1 MDYHGSQSHDE
12 PSSLSAMNYKKILLL
27 SLGHLS
33 CDLNSHALPALL
45 PYLAAA
51 HGFDYQTC
59 GFLAFAYS
67 AVSSL
72 VQPGLGLLAD
82 KVARGWFIPLG
93 ILMAGLGIGSTG
105 FLSSEYAMFAS
116 LVLGGIGAAVF
127 HPEAARYANLVSGD
141 HKGVGLSIFSV
152 GGNGGMF
159 MGPVIVMLAV
169 GGVPL
174 GSFTL
179 GGFGLHGTAAFC
191 LLGFVTAA
199 LLFWRISAWDLAAD
213 RKQSARTGTTA
224 ANDWKAFGIL
234 SGCLLTRMGL
244 TVAFTT
250 YLSLYW
256 QDVFHASASTGN
268 LMLILFSVFSVA
280 SNLSGGAAADRWGF
294 RRVIRW
300 SSFLSLPIL
309 AVFPLVSDPWLAGF
323 LLIPLA
329 IGLFAPFSSM
339 VVLGQR
345 YLSRN
350 MGFASGITLGV
361 AVSVGGMFAPVL
373 GWAADL
379 WGGLSP
385 AMHLLTPLA
394 VIGTVCACFL
404 RQPQNPA

>member
-1 MDYHGSQSHDE
+1 
-12 PSSLSAMNYKKILLL
+12 MNYRKILLL

-67 AVSSL
+67 AVASL

-82 KVARGWFIPLG
+82 KIARGWFIPLG
-93 ILMAGLGIGSTG
+93 ILMASLGIGATG
-105 FLSSEYAMFAS
+105 FLSSEYTMFAS
-116 LVLGGIGAAVF
+116 LVIGGIGAAIF
-127 HPEAARYANLVSGD
+127 HPEAARYANLVSGE

-152 GGNGGMF
+152 GGNGGLF

-174 GSFTL
+174 GNITL

-191 LLGFVTAA
+191 LLGIVMAS
-199 LLFWRISAWDLAAD
+199 LLFWRVSAWDMA
-213 RKQSARTGTTA
+213 ARTPGA
-224 ANDWKAFGIL
+224 AKGGSSASNDWGSFGIL

-250 YLSLYW
+250 YLPLYW
-256 QDVFHASASTGN
+256 EGVFKASASTGT
-268 LMLILFSVFSVA
+268 LMLVLFSLFGVA
-280 SNLSGGAAADRWGF
+280 SNLSGGAAAVRWGF

-300 SSFLSLPIL
+300 ASFLTLPIL
-309 AVFPLVSDPWLAGF
+309 AVFPLVENPWLAAV
-323 LLIPLA
+323 LLAPLA

-345 YLSRN
+345 YLSKN

-394 VIGTVCACFL
+394 VIGAVCSCFL
-404 RQPQNPA
+404 REPKEC

>member
-1 MDYHGSQSHDE
+1 
-12 PSSLSAMNYKKILLL
+12 MNYRKILLL
-27 SLGHLS
+27 SFGHLC

-59 GFLAFAYS
+59 GLLAFAYS
-67 AVSSL
+67 AVASL

-82 KVARGWFIPLG
+82 KIARGWFIPLG
-93 ILMAGLGIGSTG
+93 ILMASLGIGATG
-105 FLSSEYAMFAS
+105 FLSNEYAMFVS

-127 HPEAARYANLVSGD
+127 HPEAARYANIVSGD

-152 GGNGGMF
+152 GGNGGML

-174 GSFTL
+174 GSMTL

-191 LLGFVTAA
+191 LLGVVMASV
-199 LLFWRISAWDLAAD
+199 LLWRVSAWDMA
-213 RKQSARTGTTA
+213 ARTPKAAQNSSSA
-224 ANDWKAFGIL
+224 ANEWGSFGIL

-250 YLSLYW
+250 YLPLYW
-256 QDVFHASASTGN
+256 QGVFHSSVSTGN
-268 LMLILFSVFSVA
+268 LMLVLFSIFGVA

-300 SSFLSLPIL
+300 ASFLSLPIL
-309 AVFPLVSDPWLAGF
+309 AVFPLVTSPWLAGS
-323 LLIPLA
+323 LLAPLA
-329 IGLFAPFSSM
+329 IALFAPFSSM

-345 YLSRN
+345 YLSKN

-373 GWAADL
+373 GWVADL
-379 WGGLSP
+379 WGGLAP

-394 VIGTVCACFL
+394 VIGAVCACFL
-404 RQPQNPA
+404 REPKAN

>member
-1 MDYHGSQSHDE
+1 
-12 PSSLSAMNYKKILLL
+12 MNYRKILLL

-67 AVSSL
+67 AVASL

-82 KVARGWFIPLG
+82 KIARGWFIPLG
-93 ILMAGLGIGSTG
+93 ILMAAAGIGATG

-116 LVLGGIGAAVF
+116 LVIGGIGAAVF
-127 HPEAARYANLVSGD
+127 HPEAARYANIVSGD

-152 GGNGGMF
+152 GGNGGML

-191 LLGFVTAA
+191 LLGLVMAT
-199 LLFWRISAWDLAAD
+199 LLFWRVRAWDMA
-213 RKQSARTGTTA
+213 ARTSTARSGGAGA
-224 ANDWKAFGIL
+224 ANEWGSFGIL

-250 YLSLYW
+250 YLPLYW
-256 QDVFHASASTGN
+256 QGVFHASASTGN
-268 LMLILFSVFSVA
+268 LMLVLFSVFGVA
-280 SNLSGGAAADRWGF
+280 SNLTGGAAADRWGF

-300 SSFLSLPIL
+300 ASFLSLPIL
-309 AVFPLVSDPWLAGF
+309 AVFPLVTSPWLAA
-323 LLIPLA
+323 LLLAPLA
-329 IGLFAPFSSM
+329 IALFAPFSSM

-345 YLSRN
+345 YLSKN

-373 GWAADL
+373 GWAADA

-394 VIGTVCACFL
+394 VVGAVCACCL
-404 RQPQNPA
+404 REPKNV

>member
-1 MDYHGSQSHDE
+1 MPARMVKPDTAT
-12 PSSLSAMNYKKILLL
+12 AMNYKKILLL

-67 AVSSL
+67 AVASL
-72 VQPGLGLLAD
+72 VQPALGLLAD
-82 KVARGWFIPLG
+82 KIARGWFIPLG
-93 ILMAGLGIGSTG
+93 ILMAGMGIGATG
-105 FLSSEYAMFAS
+105 FLSNEYVMFAS
-116 LVLGGIGAAVF
+116 LVLGGVGAAVF
-127 HPEAARYANLVSGD
+127 HPEAARYANLVSGG

-152 GGNGGMF
+152 GGNGGLF

-191 LLGFVTAA
+191 LLSIVMAC
-199 LLFWRISAWDLAAD
+199 LLFWRVSAWDMAA
-213 RKQSARTGTTA
+213 RTPKAQSAQSRA
-224 ANDWKAFGIL
+224 SNDWGAFGIL

-250 YLSLYW
+250 YLPLYW
-256 QDVFHASASTGN
+256 QGVFHSSASTGN
-268 LMLILFSVFSVA
+268 LMLIVFSLFGVA

-300 SSFLSLPIL
+300 ASFLSLPIL
-309 AVFPLVSDPWLAGF
+309 AVFPLVQSPWLAGV
-323 LLIPLA
+323 LLAPLA
-329 IGLFAPFSSM
+329 IGMFAPFSSM

-345 YLSRN
+345 YLCKN

-379 WGGLSP
+379 WGGLAP

-394 VIGTVCACFL
+394 VVGAVCSCFL
-404 RQPQNPA
+404 REPKSAE

>member
-1 MDYHGSQSHDE
+1 
-12 PSSLSAMNYKKILLL
+12 MNYRKILLL

-51 HGFDYQTC
+51 HNFDYQTC

-67 AVSSL
+67 AVASL

-82 KVARGWFIPLG
+82 KMAKAWFIPLG
-93 ILMAGLGIGSTG
+93 ILMASMGIGATG
-105 FLSSEYAMFAS
+105 FLSSEYAMFVS

-127 HPEAARYANLVSGD
+127 HPEAARYANIVSGD

-152 GGNGGMF
+152 GGNGGML
-159 MGPVIVMLAV
+159 MGPLIVMLAV

-191 LLGFVTAA
+191 LLGIVMAA
-199 LLFWRISAWDLAAD
+199 LLLWRVSSWDMAAG
-213 RKQSARTGTTA
+213 KTKTSGGNA
-224 ANDWKAFGIL
+224 AAVNDWRAFGIL

-250 YLSLYW
+250 YLPLYW
-256 QDVFHASASTGN
+256 QGVFHSSASTGN
-268 LMLILFSVFSVA
+268 LMLVLFSLFGVA
-280 SNLSGGAAADRWGF
+280 SNLSGGAAADRWGY
-294 RRVIRW
+294 RRVVRV
-300 SSFLSLPIL
+300 SSFLCLPIL
-309 AVFPLVSDPWLAGF
+309 AVFPFIQSPWLAA
-323 LLIPLA
+323 LLLAPLA
-329 IGLFAPFSSM
+329 VGLFSPFSSL

-345 YLSRN
+345 YLARN

-394 VIGTVCACFL
+394 LIGAACSCFL
-404 RQPQNPA
+404 KKPQNDI

>member
-1 MDYHGSQSHDE
+1 
-12 PSSLSAMNYKKILLL
+12 MNYRKILLL

-67 AVSSL
+67 AVASL

-82 KVARGWFIPLG
+82 KIARGWFIPLG
-93 ILMAGLGIGSTG
+93 ILMASMGIGATG
-105 FLSSEYAMFAS
+105 FLSNEYAMFVS

-127 HPEAARYANLVSGD
+127 HPEAARYANIVSGD

-152 GGNGGMF
+152 GGNGGMLV
-159 MGPVIVMLAV
+159 GPVIVMLAV

-174 GSFTL
+174 GGMTL

-191 LLGFVTAA
+191 LLGVVMASV
-199 LLFWRISAWDLAAD
+199 LLWRVSAWDME
-213 RKQSARTGTTA
+213 ARTPKAAQSTGSA
-224 ANDWKAFGIL
+224 ANEWGSFGIL

-250 YLSLYW
+250 YLPLYW
-256 QDVFHASASTGN
+256 QGVFHSSVSTGN
-268 LMLILFSVFSVA
+268 LMLVLFSIFGVA

-300 SSFLSLPIL
+300 ASFLSLPIL
-309 AVFPLVSDPWLAGF
+309 AVFPLVTSPWLAGV
-323 LLIPLA
+323 LLAPLA
-329 IGLFAPFSSM
+329 IALFAPFSSM

-345 YLSRN
+345 YLSKN
-350 MGFASGITLGV
+350 MGFASGIPLGV

-373 GWAADL
+373 GRVADL
-379 WGGLSP
+379 WGGLAP

-394 VIGTVCACFL
+394 VIGAVCACFL
-404 RQPQNPA
+404 REPKAN

>member
-1 MDYHGSQSHDE
+1 M
-12 PSSLSAMNYKKILLL
+12 PLRMFITLFPCIAMNYRKILLL

-67 AVSSL
+67 AVASL

-82 KVARGWFIPLG
+82 RIARGWFIPLG
-93 ILMAGLGIGSTG
+93 ILMAAMGIGATG
-105 FLSSEYAMFAS
+105 FLSNEYAMFLS
-116 LVLGGIGAAVF
+116 LVIGGIGAAVF
-127 HPEAARYANLVSGD
+127 HPEAARYANIVSGD

-152 GGNGGMF
+152 GGNGGML

-169 GGVPL
+169 GGVPV
-174 GSFTL
+174 GSFTF

-191 LLGFVTAA
+191 LLGIIMASV
-199 LLFWRISAWDLAAD
+199 LFWRVSAWDMA
-213 RKQSARTGTTA
+213 ARTPKARSGSTGA
-224 ANDWKAFGIL
+224 SNDWGAFGIL

-250 YLSLYW
+250 YLPLYW
-256 QDVFHASASTGN
+256 QGVFHASASTGN
-268 LMLILFSVFSVA
+268 LMLVLFSVFGVA
-280 SNLSGGAAADRWGF
+280 SNLTGGAAADRWGF

-300 SSFLSLPIL
+300 ASFLSLPIL
-309 AVFPLVSDPWLAGF
+309 AIFPLVTTPWLAGI
-323 LLIPLA
+323 LLAPLA
-329 IGLFAPFSSM
+329 IALFAPFSSM

-345 YLSRN
+345 YLSKN

-373 GWAADL
+373 GWAADA
-379 WGGLSP
+379 WGSLAL

-394 VIGTVCACFL
+394 VIGAVCACFL
-404 RQPQNPA
+404 REPKEA

>member
-1 MDYHGSQSHDE
+1 
-12 PSSLSAMNYKKILLL
+12 MNYRKILLL

-67 AVSSL
+67 AVASL

-82 KVARGWFIPLG
+82 KIARGWFIPLG
-93 ILMAGLGIGSTG
+93 ILMASLGIGATG
-105 FLSSEYAMFAS
+105 FLSNEYAMFVS

-127 HPEAARYANLVSGD
+127 HPEAARYANIVSGD

-152 GGNGGMF
+152 GGNGGML

-174 GSFTL
+174 GGMTL

-191 LLGFVTAA
+191 LLGVVMASV
-199 LLFWRISAWDLAAD
+199 LLWRVSTWDMA
-213 RKQSARTGTTA
+213 ARTPKAAQNSSSA
-224 ANDWKAFGIL
+224 ANEWGSFGIL

-250 YLSLYW
+250 YLPLYW
-256 QDVFHASASTGN
+256 QGVFHSSVSTGN
-268 LMLILFSVFSVA
+268 LMLVLFSIFGVA

-300 SSFLSLPIL
+300 ASFLSLPIL
-309 AVFPLVSDPWLAGF
+309 AVFPLVTSPWLAGA
-323 LLIPLA
+323 LLAPLA
-329 IGLFAPFSSM
+329 IALFAPFSSM

-345 YLSRN
+345 YLSKN

-373 GWAADL
+373 GRVADL
-379 WGGLSP
+379 WGGLAP

-394 VIGTVCACFL
+394 VIGAVCACFL
-404 RQPQNPA
+404 REPKAN

>member
-1 MDYHGSQSHDE
+1 M
-12 PSSLSAMNYKKILLL
+12 PPRMITLFPRIAMNYRKILLL

-67 AVSSL
+67 AVASL

-82 KVARGWFIPLG
+82 RIARGWFIPLG
-93 ILMAGLGIGSTG
+93 ILMAATGIGATG
-105 FLSSEYAMFAS
+105 FLSNEYAMFLS
-116 LVLGGIGAAVF
+116 LVVGGIGAAVF
-127 HPEAARYANLVSGD
+127 HPEAARYANIVSGD
-141 HKGVGLSIFSV
+141 RKGVGLSIFSV
-152 GGNGGMF
+152 GGNGGML

-169 GGVPL
+169 GGVPM
-174 GSFTL
+174 GDFTL

-191 LLGFVTAA
+191 LLGLVMAS
-199 LLFWRISAWDLAAD
+199 LLFWRVSAWDMA
-213 RKQSARTGTTA
+213 ARTPKVLSGSTGA
-224 ANDWKAFGIL
+224 SNEWGSFGIL

-250 YLSLYW
+250 YLPLYW
-256 QDVFHASASTGN
+256 QGVFHASAATGN
-268 LMLILFSVFSVA
+268 LMLVLFSVFGVA
-280 SNLSGGAAADRWGF
+280 SNLTGGAAADRWGF
-294 RRVIRW
+294 RRIIRW
-300 SSFLSLPIL
+300 ASFLSLPIL
-309 AVFPLVSDPWLAGF
+309 AVFPLVTSPWLAG
-323 LLIPLA
+323 LLLAQLA
-329 IGLFAPFSSM
+329 IALFAPFSSM

-345 YLSRN
+345 YLSKN

-373 GWAADL
+373 GWAADA
-379 WGGLSP
+379 WGGLAP

-394 VIGTVCACFL
+394 VIGAVCACFL
-404 RQPQNPA
+404 REPKNA

>member
-1 MDYHGSQSHDE
+1 
-12 PSSLSAMNYKKILLL
+12 MNYRKILLL

-67 AVSSL
+67 AVASL

-82 KVARGWFIPLG
+82 KIARGWFIPLG
-93 ILMAGLGIGSTG
+93 ILMASLGIGATG
-105 FLSSEYAMFAS
+105 FLSNEYAMFVS

-127 HPEAARYANLVSGD
+127 HPEAARYANIVSGD

-152 GGNGGMF
+152 GGNGGML

-174 GSFTL
+174 GGMTL

-191 LLGFVTAA
+191 LLGVVMASV
-199 LLFWRISAWDLAAD
+199 LLWRVSAWDMA
-213 RKQSARTGTTA
+213 ARTPKAAQNSSSA
-224 ANDWKAFGIL
+224 ANEWGSFGIL

-250 YLSLYW
+250 YLPLYW
-256 QDVFHASASTGN
+256 QGVFHSSVSTGN
-268 LMLILFSVFSVA
+268 LMLVLFSIFGVA

-300 SSFLSLPIL
+300 ASFLSLPIL
-309 AVFPLVSDPWLAGF
+309 AVFPLVTSPWLAGA
-323 LLIPLA
+323 LLAPLA
-329 IGLFAPFSSM
+329 IALFAPFSSM

-345 YLSRN
+345 YLSKN

-373 GWAADL
+373 GRVADL
-379 WGGLSP
+379 WGGLAP

-394 VIGTVCACFL
+394 VIGAVCACFL
-404 RQPQNPA
+404 REPKAN

>member
-1 MDYHGSQSHDE
+1 
-12 PSSLSAMNYKKILLL
+12 MNYRKILLL

-67 AVSSL
+67 AVASL

-82 KVARGWFIPLG
+82 KIARGWFIPLG
-93 ILMAGLGIGSTG
+93 ILMAAAGIGATG
-105 FLSSEYAMFAS
+105 FLSNEYAMFAS
-116 LVLGGIGAAVF
+116 LVIGGIGAAVF
-127 HPEAARYANLVSGD
+127 HPEAARYANIVSGD

-152 GGNGGMF
+152 GGNGGML

-169 GGVPL
+169 GGVPM

-179 GGFGLHGTAAFC
+179 GGFGLHGTAAFA
-191 LLGFVTAA
+191 LLGLVMAS
-199 LLFWRISAWDLAAD
+199 LLFWRVRAWDMA
-213 RKQSARTGTTA
+213 ARTSTARSGTSGA
-224 ANDWKAFGIL
+224 ANEWGSFGIL

-250 YLSLYW
+250 YLPLYW
-256 QDVFHASASTGN
+256 QGVFHASASTGN
-268 LMLILFSVFSVA
+268 LMLVLFSVFGVA
-280 SNLSGGAAADRWGF
+280 SNLTGGAAADRWGF
-294 RRVIRW
+294 CRVIRW
-300 SSFLSLPIL
+300 ASFLSLPIL
-309 AVFPLVSDPWLAGF
+309 AVFPLVTSPWLAA
-323 LLIPLA
+323 LLLAPLA
-329 IGLFAPFSSM
+329 IALFAPFSSM

-345 YLSRN
+345 YLSKN

-373 GWAADL
+373 GWAADA

-394 VIGTVCACFL
+394 VVGAVCACCL
-404 RQPQNPA
+404 REPKNV